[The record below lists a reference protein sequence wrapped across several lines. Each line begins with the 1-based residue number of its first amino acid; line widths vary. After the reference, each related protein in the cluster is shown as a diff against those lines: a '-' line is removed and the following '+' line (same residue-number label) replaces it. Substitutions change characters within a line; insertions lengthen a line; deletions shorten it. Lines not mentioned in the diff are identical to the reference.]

1 MTTMHGS
8 LEREDALI
16 KRAGFLLDIRG
27 GKPALTIYFQTRG
40 ELLDNS
46 RLRTSP
52 LFNDTEKET
61 HSLAFYFS
69 FQFRSHFS
77 F

>member
-1 MTTMHGS
+1 MHGS

-16 KRAGFLLDIRG
+16 KRAGFFLDIRG
-27 GKPALTIYFQTRG
+27 GKPALTIYFQTGG
-40 ELLDNS
+40 ELLDHS

-52 LFNDTEKET
+52 LFKNTDKESN
-61 HSLAFYFS
+61 SLAFYFS